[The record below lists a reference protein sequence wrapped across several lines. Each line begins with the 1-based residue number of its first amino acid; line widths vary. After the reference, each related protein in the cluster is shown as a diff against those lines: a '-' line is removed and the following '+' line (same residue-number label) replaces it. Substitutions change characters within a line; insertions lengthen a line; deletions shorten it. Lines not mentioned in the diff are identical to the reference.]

1 MNQSRLLT
9 RLSYFATSNN
19 VNQII
24 NILNQIIFDLE
35 AELNSLSG
43 ISLYI
48 GRGLNTFPLINNS
61 VGRIGI
67 NVSTLKIYSFNGE
80 IWNQIDRGE
89 EVTPPSPEPS

>member
-1 MNQSRLLT
+1 MNQSKLLT

-48 GRGLNTFPLINNS
+48 GRGLNTFPFINNS

-67 NVSTLKIYSFNGE
+67 DVLTSKIYSFNGE
-80 IWNQIDRGE
+80 IWNQIMRGGVE
-89 EVTPPSPEPS
+89 LQPS